1 MAIQVTGSL
10 KCGLAT
16 YSNPQLQLVPH
27 LTYRNTL
34 TMDVNVLVA
43 NESSSMVQATTL
55 PYYPVA
61 AELTYPTTAVNPYA
75 DLIHALETAVITS
88 LTGSNSECI
97 FNRF

>member
-10 KCGLAT
+10 KCGLAS

-27 LTYRNTL
+27 LAYRNTIL
-34 TMDVNVLVA
+34 MDVVVVVE
-43 NESSSMVQATTL
+43 NESNKMVQVTTL
-55 PYYPVA
+55 PYNPTV

-75 DLIHALETAVITS
+75 DLIYALETVVITS
-88 LTGSNSECI
+88 LTGSNSECT